1 MRKGWLMEGA
11 LALAPVLGADVAAT
25 IGRVLRRGE
34 AATALQTAWRRHHAQ
49 RRAWGLWVRAQQ
61 GRVEFGSL
69 PPAWAR
75 FVARAMR
82 GERVRAMDTD
92 GLFLDVVSMYAHV
105 S

>member
-1 MRKGWLMEGA
+1 MEGA

-61 GRVEFGSL
+61 GRVEFRVG
-69 PPAWAR
+69 AAR
-75 FVARAMR
+75 VGALR
-82 GERVRAMDTD
+82 GAGDE
-92 GLFLDVVSMYAHV
+92 G
-105 S
+105 